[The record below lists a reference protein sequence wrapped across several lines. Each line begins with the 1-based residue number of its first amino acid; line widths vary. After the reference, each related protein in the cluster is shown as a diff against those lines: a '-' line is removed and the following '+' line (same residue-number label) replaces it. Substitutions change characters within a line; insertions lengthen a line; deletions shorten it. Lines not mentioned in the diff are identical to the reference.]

1 MHFSV
6 KPSQNTKQQALQ
18 VIKQLKE
25 TETLQIQRA
34 HMKLR
39 IVVPAKEGKKVR
51 ENIRKLALEIEE
63 DTFEHELEMVI
74 LVDPGVY
81 REITDLISA
90 ETKGKGQVDM
100 MSLKEVEEG
109 EEKM

>member
-1 MHFSV
+1 MFCIF
-6 KPSQNTKQQALQ
+6 Q
-18 VIKQLKE
+18 
-25 TETLQIQRA
+25 
-34 HMKLR
+34 
-39 IVVPAKEGKKVR
+39 
-51 ENIRKLALEIEE
+51 
-63 DTFEHELEMVI
+63 VI

-81 REITDLISA
+81 REITDLVSA